1 MTSFDLARRMMV
13 DGQIRTSDVT
23 DGRIIAAF
31 AAVPRER
38 FVPPAQAALAYLDR
52 DVPAGGAQGR
62 SILKP
67 MVLAKMIQAA
77 DIDSEDRVLDVGCA
91 SGYSTAILSHLAKE
105 VIGLEEDAA
114 LAAQARE
121 LLAGMGR
128 ANATV
133 REGALAAG
141 AAGDAPFDVILVN
154 GAVETLPAALGA
166 QLKDGGRLIC
176 LERKGGTCRAM
187 LYFADRGDLSG
198 RSLFDASAPVLPGFV
213 APPAFV
219 F

>member
-31 AAVPRER
+31 GSVPRER

-52 DVPAGGAQGR
+52 DLPAGAQGR
-62 SILKP
+62 AILKP

-77 DIDSEDRVLDVGCA
+77 DIDDEGRVLDVGCA

-105 VIGLEEDAA
+105 VVGLEEDAA
-114 LAAQARE
+114 LAAQARK
-121 LLAGMGR
+121 LLAGLGV

-141 AAGDAPFDVILVN
+141 AAGDAPFDVILLN
-154 GAVETLPAALGA
+154 GAVEKHPAALGA
-166 QLKDGGRLIC
+166 QLKDGGRLVC

-187 LYFADRGDLSG
+187 LYFADRGELSG